1 VIIRTRMFGCSFSTA
16 CTSASICGP
25 SPPVKP
31 FQKSSVTGGPS

>member
-1 VIIRTRMFGCSFSTA
+1 MRTRTLLCCFSNA
-16 CTSASICGP
+16 STSASICGP